1 MNVTTTASTASEAV
15 DQSIRAG
22 RIYPPVTSTD
32 CSIGQII
39 SRYAAKNPAALA
51 ITSPGATLTYEDLDQ
66 RANQL
71 ANYLIA
77 HEIRRETIVAICLD
91 RSAESIIS
99 ALAVLKAGGAYLPL
113 DPKLP
118 IERLNFML
126 RDAQPSVLIGRHDI
140 AEGTNCGSWK
150 IIDVD
155 RDREI
160 EKYSVASPRVE
171 VTREQL
177 AYVIYTS
184 GSTGEP
190 KGVEITVAN
199 LLNLIAWH
207 VAEFQI
213 NEADRASH
221 LAGVA
226 FDASVW
232 EIWPYLTAG
241 ASLHLPDDDTRLSIE
256 ALRDWLIANDIN
268 VSFLPTALAEPMM
281 MLEWPRRTALR
292 FLLTGADVL
301 HRRPASDLPFEVV
314 NNYGPTE
321 CTVVATSGRVP
332 GNNNPALPA
341 IGYPIANSEIYI
353 LDEFLRPVAQGETG
367 EIFIGG
373 ANVGRG
379 YLNRP
384 DLTAARFIAD
394 PFSRETGARLYRT
407 GDLARRLPGGEIAYA
422 GRADDQIKI
431 LGYRI
436 EPAEIEAVINR
447 HQFVRS
453 SVVVAREQDCPSKQ
467 LVAYITTRTNGQLS
481 RTELCQFVQSSLPD
495 YMVPAL
501 FVKLDELPLT
511 ANGKIDRAALP
522 EPSGENILRDAH
534 LARPQSPVEE
544 RLAEILCSLFKVKE
558 VGVNDNFFLLGGHS
572 LLGAQLIVK
581 IRNAFG
587 IDIALRTLFDAP
599 TIAALSIEIE
609 RLIVARVAA
618 MSEAEAQALLA

>member
-1 MNVTTTASTASEAV
+1 MNVTMTAATVLEIP
-15 DQSIRAG
+15 DQSIHAARACS
-22 RIYPPVTSTD
+22 PLTFTD
-32 CSIGQII
+32 FSLGQMI
-39 SRYAAKNPAALA
+39 SRHAAKNPGALA
-51 ITSPGATLTYEDLDQ
+51 ITSPRTTLSYEDLDQ

-77 HEIRRETIVAICLD
+77 LGVRRETIVAICLD
-91 RSAESIIS
+91 RSAESIIG

-126 RDAQPSVLIGRHDI
+126 QDARPGVMISRHNI
-140 AEGTNCGSWK
+140 AERTNSGSWK
-150 IIDVD
+150 VVDLD

-160 EKYSVASPRVE
+160 EECSAASPLVD
-171 VTREQL
+171 VTPEQL

-199 LLNLIAWH
+199 LLNLISWH
-207 VAEFQI
+207 RTEFQI
-213 NEADRASH
+213 SEADRASH
-221 LAGVA
+221 LASVA

-241 ASLHLPDDDTRLSIE
+241 ASLHLPDDDTRLSPE
-256 ALRDWLIANDIN
+256 ALRDWLITSHISA
-268 VSFLPTALAEPMM
+268 SFLPTVLAEAVI
-281 MLEWPRRTALR
+281 MLEWPREVALR

-301 HRRPASDLPFEVV
+301 HRRPPSDLPFEVV

-321 CTVVATSGRVP
+321 CTVVATSGRVSA
-332 GNNNPALPA
+332 NNSSILPA
-341 IGYPIANSEIYI
+341 IGNPIRNSEVYI
-353 LDEFLRPVAQGETG
+353 LDEFLRPVPQGEAG
-367 EIFIGG
+367 EMFIGG
-373 ANVGRG
+373 ENVGRG

-384 DLTAARFIAD
+384 GLTAERFIAD

-407 GDLARRLPGGEIAYA
+407 GDLARRLPTGEIAYL

-431 LGYRI
+431 HGIRI
-436 EPAEIEAVINR
+436 EPAEIETAIDR
-447 HQFVRS
+447 HQCVRS
-453 SVVVAREQDCPSKQ
+453 SVVVARDQQCAGKQ
-467 LVAYITTRTNGQLS
+467 LVAYITTRTSAPLS
-481 RTELCQFVQSSLPD
+481 RTELCQFLQSSLPD
-495 YMVPAL
+495 YMIPAI

-511 ANGKIDRAALP
+511 ANGKIDRAGLP
-522 EPSGENILRDAH
+522 VPFDENILRDGD
-534 LARPQSPVEE
+534 LGSPRTPVEE
-544 RLAEILCSLFKVKE
+544 RLAEILCSLFTVKE

-581 IRNAFG
+581 IRNTFG

-609 RLIVARVAA
+609 RLIIARVAA
-618 MSEAEAQALLA
+618 MSEAEAQALIA